1 MERVSANRRV
11 VAIMAVATGAIVAN
25 IYYAQP
31 LVATLAQAF
40 GASTSAIGVLITVIQ
55 LGYAAGLAT
64 LVPLGDLIER
74 RRLLIVMLAACVL
87 GLTLMAT
94 APTLAVICSAGVLV
108 GLTSVA
114 VQVIVP
120 FAAHLAREGEQG
132 RVVGTVM
139 SGLLIGILLSRTVS
153 GLLAEWIGWRWV
165 FGIAAMVTALIGVVL
180 WRELPVHAPTAN
192 LTYPRL
198 LGSVFQMIREEPALR
213 FRMLYG
219 ALGMGAFSM
228 VWSTIGFLLAHRPYG
243 WDEAAIGLFALFGVA
258 GALGARFA
266 GGLADRG
273 HMRWAGLAF
282 ALVTAVS
289 FLALGFGA
297 SHVVALAVGVVL
309 LDLGVQ
315 GMQITNQSVIFPLRP
330 DARSRVNTAYM
341 TTIFLGAAA
350 GSALA
355 TVMYG
360 IGGWVAMCWVGAALP
375 AVITLAMLLD
385 WALDS
390 RRNRVLAVS

>member
-1 MERVSANRRV
+1 
-11 VAIMAVATGAIVAN
+11 MAVATGVVVAN

-31 LVATLAQAF
+31 LVATLARSF
-40 GASTSAIGVLITVIQ
+40 GASTAAIGVLLTVIQ

-74 RRLLIVMLAACVL
+74 RRLLVAMLAVCVV
-87 GLTLMAT
+87 GLALMAT
-94 APTLAVICSAGVLV
+94 APKLAVICSAGVLV
-108 GLTSVA
+108 GLTSAA

-165 FGIAAMVTALIGVVL
+165 FGIAAILTALVGAVL

-192 LTYPRL
+192 MTYPRL
-198 LGSVFQMIREEPALR
+198 LGSVVRLVREEPALR
-213 FRMLYG
+213 FRMFYG

-228 VWSTIGFLLAHRPYG
+228 IWSTIGFLLAHPPYH
-243 WDEAAIGLFALFGVA
+243 WSEAAIGLFALFGVA

-273 HMRWAGLAF
+273 LTRWAGLGF
-282 ALVTAVS
+282 ALITALS
-289 FLALGFGA
+289 FVALGFGVA
-297 SHVVALAVGVVL
+297 HVVALALGVVL

-341 TTIFLGAAA
+341 TTLFLGAAA

-355 TVMYG
+355 SVLYG
-360 IGGWVAMCWVGAALP
+360 LAGWVAVCAVGAALP
-375 AVITLAMLLD
+375 VVIALVMVVD

-390 RRNRVLAVS
+390 RRTRVLAAR

>member
-11 VAIMAVATGAIVAN
+11 VAIMAIATGAIVAN

-31 LVATLAQAF
+31 LVATLAHAF
-40 GASTSAIGVLITVIQ
+40 GASTAAIGVLITVTQ

-64 LVPLGDLIER
+64 LVPLGDLLER
-74 RRLLIVMLAACVL
+74 RRLLITLLAVCVL
-87 GLTLMAT
+87 GLAAMAT

-120 FAAHLAREGEQG
+120 FAAHLAHEGEQG

-139 SGLLIGILLSRTVS
+139 SGLLIGILLSRTAS

-165 FGIAAMVTALIGVVL
+165 FGIAAIVTALIAGVL
-180 WRELPVHAPTAN
+180 WRELPVHAPTVN
-192 LTYPRL
+192 MSYPRL
-198 LGSVFQMIREEPALR
+198 LGSVLALIREEPALR
-213 FRMLYG
+213 FRMIYG
-219 ALGMGAFSM
+219 GLGMGAFSM
-228 VWSTIGFLLAHRPYG
+228 IWSVIGFLLARPPYG
-243 WDEAAIGLFALFGVA
+243 WSEAAIGLFALFGVA

-273 HMRWAGLAF
+273 HTRWAGLGF
-282 ALVTAVS
+282 ALVMALS
-289 FLALGFGA
+289 FVALGFGA
-297 SHVVALAVGVVL
+297 SHVVALALGVVL
-309 LDLGVQ
+309 LDLGMQ
-315 GMQITNQSVIFPLRP
+315 GMQITNQSVIYPLRP
-330 DARSRVNTAYM
+330 AARSRVNTAYM
-341 TTIFLGAAA
+341 TTLFLGASA

-355 TVMYG
+355 SIMYG
-360 IGGWVAMCWVGAALP
+360 IGGWVGMCWVGAALP
-375 AVITLAMLLD
+375 TTITLLMLLD